1 MFPEV
6 RGGRERRDRTVN
18 IFNHANYTW
27 ARPGSGDPSNGN
39 VLNPN
44 FNNIGLNDGGIAIPA
59 NTGLRAGRAGRF
71 QIRYS
76 F

>member
-1 MFPEV
+1 MPFEGH
-6 RGGRERRDRTVN
+6 RFELRFELFN
-18 IFNHANYTW
+18 IFNHASYGW
-27 ARPGSGDPSNGN
+27 ARPGTSDASNGD

-44 FNNIGLNDGGIAIPA
+44 FNNVGLNDGGIPIPA

-71 QIRYS
+71 QVRYV

>member
-1 MFPEV
+1 MPFEGH
-6 RGGRERRDRTVN
+6 RLEMRFEFFN

-27 ARPGSGDPSNGN
+27 AIPGSSDLSDGD

-44 FNNIGLNDGGIAIPA
+44 FNNVGLNDGGFSIPA
-59 NTGLRAGRAGRF
+59 GTGLRAGRSGRF
-71 QIRYS
+71 QVRYT